1 MEVDNMGKFGKK
13 VQIDLNPLSY
23 NICLLGESGIG
34 KSTLAKEVCQKLA
47 GDDGYIS
54 LDIGKEDGHK
64 AISGIVSEKCDT
76 WAKYSEVVDDIA
88 ENKFTDY
95 PELKM
100 VVIDTFDQLCD
111 LAEKETV
118 KLWNQ
123 KLRTQGKPQIDTINS
138 AFGGFGKGLDKA
150 VDLMLDSFWKLKDV
164 GVSVFIIAH
173 VKRTDITDVMTEESY
188 TMLTASTTQKYFNAI
203 KQKMDFIGMGYI
215 DRNMVKVATSK
226 KDNNGNVISKN
237 KVSGE
242 SRVIN
247 FRDDTYSVDSKS
259 RFADIIDQIP
269 FNSDAFIQA
278 LKDAILKEQ
287 AKDGVDIN
295 EAEKAQA
302 EKEKIKEEKA
312 KVASEQIKAQKATD
326 VAEAS
331 REDVLADI
339 QKKFVSATA
348 EQKTKIKE
356 LVANSGH
363 AKLSDPEMPID
374 ILIKIN
380 ELL

>member
-1 MEVDNMGKFGKK
+1 MGKFGKK

-34 KSTLAKEVCQKLA
+34 KSTIAKEVCQKLA

-54 LDIGKEDGHK
+54 LDVGKEDGHK
-64 AISGIVSEKCDT
+64 AISGIISEKCDT
-76 WAKYSEVVDDIA
+76 WKKYSEVVEDIV

-95 PELKM
+95 PNLK
-100 VVIDTFDQLCD
+100 VVVVDTFDQLCD

-123 KLRTQGKPQIDTINS
+123 KCRAAGKPQVDTINA

-150 VDLMLDSFWKLKDV
+150 IDLMLDSFWQLKEV
-164 GVSVFIIAH
+164 GVSVFLIAH
-173 VKRTDITDVMTEESY
+173 VKRTDITDVITEESY

-215 DRNMVKVATSK
+215 DREMVKIQTQK
-226 KDNNGNVISKN
+226 KDKDGNAISKN
-237 KVSGE
+237 KISGE

-287 AKDGVDIN
+287 SKDGISLED
-295 EAEKAQA
+295 AQKAQVV
-302 EKEKIKEEKA
+302 KEKVKEEKA
-312 KVASEQIKAQKATD
+312 KVASEQIKEQKANTE
-326 VAEAS
+326 AEES
-331 REDVLADI
+331 REDILANI
-339 QKKFVSATA
+339 QQKFVNATA
-348 EQKTKIKE
+348 EQKAQIKA
-356 LVANSGH
+356 LVAESGVS
-363 AKLSDPEMPID
+363 KLTDPAMPINVLVEINA
-374 ILIKIN
+374 ILN
-380 ELL
+380 